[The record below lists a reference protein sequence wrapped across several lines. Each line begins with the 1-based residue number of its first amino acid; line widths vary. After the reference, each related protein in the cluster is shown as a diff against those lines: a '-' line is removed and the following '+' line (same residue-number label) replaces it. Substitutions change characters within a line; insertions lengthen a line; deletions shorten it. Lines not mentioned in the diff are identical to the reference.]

1 MKVRDVLDYL
11 WTLAPLSCKESWDNV
26 GFLCGHE
33 EAPVT
38 RVLVAL
44 DAAQDVAQE
53 AEALGCELVVTH
65 HPLIFKG
72 AMHVTDRDITGQT
85 LLAFAE
91 RRLAVISM
99 HTNLDCA
106 EGGVNDVLAQRLGLR
121 EIEVL
126 PDGETAGL
134 IRCGIRPEESLD
146 SFAAFVK
153 QTLCCP
159 GLRFVRSGRPVRR
172 VAVGGG
178 SCGEF
183 LERVCDAGCDTF
195 VTADVKYHTFCEAK
209 QLGVNLIDAGHYE
222 TEQPVCEMLAQKL
235 RGQLAGV
242 EILLSA
248 HRNYTEFL

>member
-1 MKVRDVLDYL
+1 MTVKDILDYL
-11 WTLAPLSCKESWDNV
+11 WTLAPLSCKEHWDNV
-26 GFLCGHE
+26 GFLCGR
-33 EAPVT
+33 AQTPVK

-44 DAAQDVAQE
+44 DAAESVAEE
-53 AEALGCELVVTH
+53 AERLGCELVVTH

-72 AMHVTDRDITGQT
+72 AMHVTDRDLTGQT

-106 EGGVNDVLAQRLGLR
+106 QGGVNDVLAQRLGLSDV
-121 EIEVL
+121 EVL

-134 IRCGIRPEESLD
+134 IRCGCREEESVD

-153 QTLCCP
+153 KELRCP
-159 GLRFVRSGRPVRR
+159 GLRFVRGGRPVRK

-183 LERVCDAGCDTF
+183 LQTVKDAGCDTF
-195 VTADVKYHTFCEAK
+195 VTADVKYHVFCTAK
-209 QLGVNLIDAGHYE
+209 QLGVNLLDAGHYE
-222 TEQPVCEMLAQKL
+222 TENPVCGVLAEKL
-235 RGQLAGV
+235 GAQFPEL
-242 EILLSA
+242 EIFLSSLSDPA
-248 HRNYTEFL
+248 EFL